1 MLDSSRFQEFA
12 MNRLKCRAGWQ
23 ERRQIEVSAEVSL
36 VEILRRREAKQL
48 PASAAET
55 TVNLEILPDD
65 KRV

>member
-1 MLDSSRFQEFA
+1 

-36 VEILRRREAKQL
+36 VEILRRRQAKQL

-55 TVNLEILPDD
+55 TVNLGILPDD
-65 KRV
+65 ERV